1 MRFATP
7 ATLSIAFISLLLS
20 STAAARVGEP
30 REEFERRLLEPYV
43 GTIIPKE
50 KNPDPA
56 IEAELMRQQP
66 FNEVRDHFPE
76 GVRERKYWKSAVPR
90 MLSKENGWK
99 VHVFYQDNLSVLEAY
114 QRVGSELN
122 EFEIRNI
129 LAANQGKSEWKRIE
143 ADSLES
149 RASAIGCDYE
159 LTDGSLRARISGNWI
174 MVYSIKLDAY
184 VKEQLRIIKERQ
196 VTQQEEKTRIQQTEA
211 PGSTSGF

>member
-7 ATLSIAFISLLLS
+7 ATLSCSFISMLLS
-20 STAAARVGEP
+20 LTAVARVGET
-30 REEFERRLLEPYV
+30 REEFERRLLEPDV
-43 GTIIPKE
+43 GILLLRE
-50 KNPDPA
+50 KITDPNV
-56 IEAELMRQQP
+56 EAEILRQQP
-66 FNEVRDHFPE
+66 FNEVRGHFPE
-76 GVRERKYWKSAVPR
+76 GIRERKYWKSAVPR

-159 LTDGSLRARISGNWI
+159 LADGTMRARILGNWV
-174 MVYSIKLDAY
+174 MVYSVKLDSY
-184 VKEQLRIIKERQ
+184 VKEQLRIISERHMS
-196 VTQQEEKTRIQQTEA
+196 QQEEKTRLQQIEA

>member
-7 ATLSIAFISLLLS
+7 ATLSVALISLLLS
-20 STAAARVGEP
+20 TTAAARVGET
-30 REEFERRLLEPYV
+30 REEFERRLLEPDV
-43 GTIIPKE
+43 GILILRE

-56 IEAELMRQQP
+56 KEEEMLRQQP
-66 FNEVRDHFPE
+66 FNEVRSHFPD
-76 GVRERKYWKSAVPR
+76 GIRERKYWKSAVPR

-99 VHVFYQDNLSVLEAY
+99 VYVFYQDNLSTLEAY
-114 QRVGSELN
+114 QRVGSDLN

-143 ADSLES
+143 SDSLES

-159 LTDGSLRARISGNWI
+159 LSDGSLRARVSGNWLL
-174 MVYSIKLDAY
+174 VYSSKLDSH

-196 VTQQEEKTRIQQTEA
+196 NNQAEEKARIQQIEA

>member
-7 ATLSIAFISLLLS
+7 ATLSFVFISMLLS
-20 STAAARVGEP
+20 LTAAARVGET
-30 REEFERRLLEPYV
+30 RDEFERRLLEPDV
-43 GTIIPKE
+43 GILILRE

-56 IEAELMRQQP
+56 KEEEILRQQP
-66 FNEVRDHFPE
+66 FNEVRGHFPD
-76 GVRERKYWKSAVPR
+76 GIRERKYWKSAVPR

-143 ADSLES
+143 PDSHDS

-159 LTDGSLRARISGNWI
+159 LSDGSMRARISGNWM
-174 MVYSIKLDAY
+174 MVYSTKLDAY

-196 VTQQEEKTRIQQTEA
+196 ANQQEEKTRIQQIEA